1 MLIHLFS
8 RARRGESMFF
18 SQLLMEIGDKSGM
31 VTVFMAVLELLKQ
44 QTLFITDIDD
54 DIILSAQVDEPL
66 QEELDEY

>member
-1 MLIHLFS
+1 
-8 RARRGESMFF
+8 
-18 SQLLMEIGDKSGM
+18 M